1 MYVAFAIIF
10 RLYGNVNIAARD
22 IEGLQILGGSDP
34 EMDNQRSKNALIKQ
48 E

>member
-10 RLYGNVNIAARD
+10 RLYGNVNMAARD
-22 IEGLQILGGSDP
+22 IEGLQILGGSDQ
-34 EMDNQRSKNALIKQ
+34 EMDNQRSKHTLNKR